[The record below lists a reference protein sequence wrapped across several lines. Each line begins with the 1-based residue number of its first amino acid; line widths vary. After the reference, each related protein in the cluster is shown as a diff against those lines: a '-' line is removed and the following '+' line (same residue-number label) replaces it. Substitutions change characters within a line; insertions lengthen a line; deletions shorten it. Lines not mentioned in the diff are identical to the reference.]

1 MHHNPEDSE
10 VHEHHAHEVPNGHHR
25 TKSSNV
31 PTYESQSKTLN
42 TAPQNI
48 DEDNLPQYI
57 EMLQEHQALCEKEG
71 RYVEAEMAKQRLTEL
86 KKQLEAERRE
96 EAKARQIEERAQ
108 LEHEHIEEFKEFNN
122 FWDKR
127 MSEFD
132 EQAQAI
138 EEQMIVRHQEEL
150 GRFTE
155 ELDIAT
161 PLKPKDSPELLN
173 LKKIQQSLAKKKDY
187 IEAHKVQQRCM
198 KLEKEETDK
207 WLLIREKKILNQRAQ
222 LEQKH
227 FNELNALR
235 KRIMTGQDEQ
245 RKARSLELERLL
257 QKYQNMRK
265 ELDTH
270 HQHELIKINNK
281 ASTMYGPGTSS
292 QVYGSKAR
300 LNESRVSS
308 QPKRR

>member
-1 MHHNPEDSE
+1 MHHNSENENVYDHHESE
-10 VHEHHAHEVPNGHHR
+10 VGNGHHNR
-25 TKSSNV
+25 PKTSTHHESN
-31 PTYESQSKTLN
+31 SKLH
-42 TAPQNI
+42 TAPQNV
-48 DEDNLPQYI
+48 DEDSLPQYI
-57 EMLQEHQALCEKEG
+57 EMLQEHQALCEREG
-71 RYVEAEMAKQRLTEL
+71 RYVEAEMAKQRLVEL
-86 KKQLEAERRE
+86 KKQLETERVE

-132 EQAQAI
+132 EQARTI
-138 EEQMIVRHQEEL
+138 EEQMILRHQEEL
-150 GRFTE
+150 ERFTE

-161 PLKPKDSPELLN
+161 PLKPKDTPELLN

-207 WLLIREKKILNQRAQ
+207 WLVIREKKILNQRAQ

-227 FNELNALR
+227 INELSALR

-281 ASTMYGPGTSS
+281 GSVIGTSS
-292 QVYGSKAR
+292 QAYGSKAR
-300 LNESRVSS
+300 VSVSS
-308 QPKRR
+308 VPGSVHKRR